1 MNYKMTRAK
10 GKSKILFNCSI
21 VEWPDGYQVDADN
34 FEMHFDREELNEMGT
49 IMTDKKAIFMLNSGE
64 VVTFTLIEG
73 PEDL

>member
-34 FEMHFDREELNEMGT
+34 FEMH
-49 IMTDKKAIFMLNSGE
+49 
-64 VVTFTLIEG
+64 VTFTLIEG